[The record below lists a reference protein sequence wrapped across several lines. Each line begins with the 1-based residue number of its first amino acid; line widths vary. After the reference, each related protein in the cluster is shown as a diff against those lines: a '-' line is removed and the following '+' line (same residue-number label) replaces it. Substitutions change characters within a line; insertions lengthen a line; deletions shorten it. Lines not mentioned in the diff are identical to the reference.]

1 MPINPISST
10 SGLNKR
16 IDSLGLDMQSLLQII
31 LTQLTY
37 QDPLKPVDNFE
48 FVSQLAQFTSLEQS
62 RQMTDKI
69 DNLLS
74 VQSATQTLGLLGRNV
89 DVQTDTA
96 LLTGVVKSVSF
107 KDAQPQLTIETDS
120 GGFLTNATIS
130 QIVSV
135 R

>member
-1 MPINPISST
+1 MPISPVSST
-10 SGLNKR
+10 SDVNNR

-89 DVQTDTA
+89 DVQTDAA
-96 LLTGVVKSVSF
+96 LLSGVVKSVSF
-107 KDAQPQLTIETDS
+107 KDSQPQLTVETTS
-120 GGFLTNATIS
+120 GEFLTNASIS